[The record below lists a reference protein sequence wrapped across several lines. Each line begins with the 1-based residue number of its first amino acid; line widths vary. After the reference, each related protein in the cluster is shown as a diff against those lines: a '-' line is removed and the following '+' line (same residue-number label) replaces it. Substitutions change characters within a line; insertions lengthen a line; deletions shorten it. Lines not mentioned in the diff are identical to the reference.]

1 MVTLR
6 PTTRVA
12 VILGVLALV
21 LGLGE
26 LLPSLVGPA
35 LALDGALALFWMAD
49 VIVGGRLG
57 FAQRRTP

>member
-6 PTTRVA
+6 PTLRVPL
-12 VILGVLALV
+12 ILGVLAIV

-26 LLPSLVGPA
+26 LVPTLVAPA
-35 LALDGALALFWMAD
+35 LALDGAVALFWMAD